1 MTDTLFRA
9 IDIKDEL
16 EHVIEDTRDLPGVS
30 DLCMAE
36 MYLRH
41 YIRHEMERQDKIN
54 AVSDAVDSS

>member
-1 MTDTLFRA
+1 MTDALYRA
-9 IDIKDEL
+9 MDVKDNL
-16 EHVIEDTRDLPGVS
+16 ECIIEDTQDLPGVS

-41 YIRHEMERQDKIN
+41 YIRHEMERQKDPN